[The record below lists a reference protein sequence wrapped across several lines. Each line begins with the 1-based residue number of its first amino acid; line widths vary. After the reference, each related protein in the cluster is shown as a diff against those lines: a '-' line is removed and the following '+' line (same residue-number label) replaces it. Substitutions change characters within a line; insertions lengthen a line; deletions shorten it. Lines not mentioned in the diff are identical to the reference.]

1 MMLYISYFLLF
12 IVDILVISIAIC
24 FIKYKDFCIRLHA
37 FDMFVIYCTN
47 FLLLA
52 ICFYNFSFLF
62 FIKTLTIIILN
73 SLCSISVL
81 HLLFKNT
88 NLGDTKEYAVR
99 REKMIKARKESIAL
113 IRAEIAKNIIE
124 NIEHEDNL
132 DTQKQDRKSL
142 ADFFMDVSKKKVI
155 SDNNTTENG
164 ENNNESRKNIDENKA
179 SNNIE
184 NSPIVQK
191 AKKENEKITDEIK
204 EQKKA
209 LKKKIEVARRNAFI
223 TRKPE
228 KIEETE
234 KIIKDILDKY
244 GLTEEMLDE

>member
-1 MMLYISYFLLF
+1 MLYLSYFLLF
-12 IVDILVISIAIC
+12 IVDILVISTAVC
-24 FIKYKDFCIRLHA
+24 FLKYKDFCIRLHA
-37 FDMFVIYCTN
+37 FDMFIIYCTN

-62 FIKTLTIIILN
+62 FLKTLTIIILN

-88 NLGDTKEYAVR
+88 NLGDTKEYAIR

-113 IRAEIAKNIIE
+113 MKAEMAKNIIE
-124 NIEHEDNL
+124 NIEHKDNL
-132 DTQKQDRKSL
+132 DVQKQDKKSL
-142 ADFFMDVSKKKVI
+142 ADFFVDASKKKAI
-155 SDNNTTENG
+155 SNNIATENG
-164 ENNNESRKNIDENKA
+164 KNNNESKKNIDENKT

-184 NSPIVQK
+184 DNSIVRM
-191 AKKENEKITDEIK
+191 AKNENGKITDEIK

-209 LKKKIEVARRNAFI
+209 LKKKLETARRNAFI

-244 GLTEEMLDE
+244 GLTEDMLDE

>member
-1 MMLYISYFLLF
+1 MPYIAYFLLF
-12 IVDILVISIAIC
+12 IVDILVISTTVC
-24 FIKYKDFCIRLHA
+24 FLKYEDFCIRLHA
-37 FDMFVIYCTN
+37 FDMFTIYCTN

-62 FIKTLTIIILN
+62 FLKTFTIIILN
-73 SLCSISVL
+73 SLCSIPVL

-88 NLGDTKEYAVR
+88 NLGDTKEYAIR

-113 IRAEIAKNIIE
+113 MKAEIAKNIIE
-124 NIEHEDNL
+124 SIEHKDSM
-132 DTQKQDRKSL
+132 DTKKQDRKSL
-142 ADFFMDVSKKKVI
+142 ADFFIDVSKKKVI
-155 SDNNTTENG
+155 IDNNTNENL
-164 ENNNESRKNIDENKA
+164 ENNNESKKNVDGNKA
-179 SNNIE
+179 YNNIE
-184 NSPIVQK
+184 SSPIVQT
-191 AKKENEKITDEIK
+191 AKKENEKVTDEIK